1 MTDTTDL
8 IQRLRAHQQADEE
21 GVIVK
26 VSRQACDEAADALEQ
41 QAAQIAEK
49 DAEIARLISTKE
61 HIRKEIN
68 AMIGRV
74 EDDAVLIEALRAD
87 AERMRAA
94 LEKIEVWYGAFP
106 PTGKFHP
113 EGGEMSFGWCFG
125 SNGER
130 EFMREIARA
139 ALRQEQPT

>member
-1 MTDTTDL
+1 MSDTTRQPRTPLEWAKHVRRYDL
-8 IQRLRAHQQADEE
+8 IPGFANPLAE
-21 GVIVK
+21 
-26 VSRQACDEAADALEQ
+26 ALEQ
-41 QAAQIAEK
+41 QAAQ
-49 DAEIARLISTKE
+49 
-61 HIRKEIN
+61 
-68 AMIGRV
+68 
-74 EDDAVLIEALRAD
+74 IEALRAD
-87 AERMRAA
+87 AERLRSA
-94 LEKIEVWYGAFP
+94 LEKIEAWHGAFP